1 MFDLKITGGL
11 VVDGT
16 GSPGKVMDIGIVG
29 DRIFAMGDLSEG
41 GTEESTPP
49 DAWSRRGLSISTRTM
64 TVKPP
69 GIRKWRLPRGMA

>member
-29 DRIFAMGDLSEG
+29 DRIVAMGDLAESG
-41 GTEESTPP
+41 AEEINAA
-49 DAWSRRGLSISTRTM
+49 DAWLRRGLSISTPIM
-64 TVKPP
+64 TAKPP
-69 GIRKWRLPRGMA
+69 GIRKWRLRPGTV